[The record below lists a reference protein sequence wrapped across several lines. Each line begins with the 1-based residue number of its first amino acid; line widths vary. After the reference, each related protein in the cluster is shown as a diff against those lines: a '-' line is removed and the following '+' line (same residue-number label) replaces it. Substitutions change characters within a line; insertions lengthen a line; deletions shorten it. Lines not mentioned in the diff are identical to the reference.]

1 MFNGQCSMN
10 YKYFPHTKDDLKVM
24 MEKVGIKSLDELYA
38 QIPESIRFKGDY
50 QIPSEMSEIEVRQ
63 LFEKLGSQNYQ
74 MTCYAG

>member
-50 QIPSEMSEIEVRQ
+50 QIP
-63 LFEKLGSQNYQ
+63 
-74 MTCYAG
+74 